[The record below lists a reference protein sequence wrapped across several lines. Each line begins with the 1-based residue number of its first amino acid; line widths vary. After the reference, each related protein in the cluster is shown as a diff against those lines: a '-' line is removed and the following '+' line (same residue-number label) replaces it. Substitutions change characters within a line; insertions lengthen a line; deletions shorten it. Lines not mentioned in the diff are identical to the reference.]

1 MRCNLKRILFAIT
14 VLILIGLPV
23 VRAEQTEAQLRWKNG
38 DTLPGQ
44 LLEIEPGSPA
54 VTAEGTKIRWASP
67 HFSDHLVVD
76 ASVLEAIIFP
86 NHPPMSPRMRGDIGG
101 ATEAFRIGTVS
112 GDIWIADL
120 IGSDDDTLLFTSERH
135 GQFRVNREM
144 IYTFE
149 GRKHSNLLFDGSQ
162 LSAWELPEENQ
173 NKNELQL
180 LADLQPSWHADR
192 GGRPQTNQAKANI
205 FYALDWPKHF
215 EIDLELASTARPP
228 SFVVAF
234 GKNLYETVRL
244 ETWVNELVVVQ
255 GTLFESVLTIEPD
268 RRNFRLRLAYHEI
281 GGENLGILRVLD
293 LNGNVLLKLE
303 GVRPTVEASGIYVFN
318 RGQDL
323 TIKRLRIYQQPPAVE
338 YRQFDVSKPR
348 VHLMNGKIVPGKLF
362 VANNRGY
369 VLDTDGT
376 RTDIDLSQ
384 VDRVVQPGITLD
396 PTRASSASLTYT
408 DGSVLHGQV
417 TQLHPDRVLMQT
429 AFVDEPVTC
438 AVAGA
443 SQLQFSTKTEARTP
457 AEDYDRLF
465 YESGSLHGH
474 ILFDGQNTAD
484 LRWQPV
490 GTSEPVRLANARG
503 ARVERS
509 LQRVSRQKPFD
520 AKKFPHL
527 LHLKNGEV
535 IPCQILSYSAET
547 VGFQSPFIGVQHI
560 DSEYVKGIEFS
571 GKSGRT
577 RTENRNPITIT
588 GGKGKHRIILE
599 DGRILNAVTR
609 QTKDGKVEIV
619 VLPNDAEKQQPKIVV
634 VDRNFAENDAV
645 ALKRGVELMFDPLE
659 TQTKKLDPKLERAL
673 TVPRFNRDNPPNHI
687 LVANNG
693 DLKRGKLLGISGQTV
708 RFDSKLRAFSVPIDR
723 VARVVDVS
731 IFSNQYPVTSGQLKS
746 GSVKPKFSFLETGNW
761 KLETDP
767 PTAESRE
774 PTANLPTADSHSHP
788 EVRVSLIANPIL
800 IFEPLEVADG
810 KLSGRSSIYGQVSV
824 PVDSIQYL
832 HFGEKAKSFRSVFA
846 EWIVRPAK
854 EPVYEDP
861 HPHPHPH

>member
-14 VLILIGLPV
+14 VLTWVWLPV
-23 VRAEQTEAQLRWKNG
+23 VHAEQTEAQLRWKNG
-38 DTLPGQ
+38 DSLPGQ
-44 LLEIEPGSPA
+44 LLESEPGSPS
-54 VTAEGTKIRWASP
+54 VTENGGRIHWVSP
-67 HFSDHLVVD
+67 HFSDPLLVD
-76 ASVLEAIIFP
+76 ADVLDAIVFP
-86 NHPPMSPRMRGDIGG
+86 NRAETP

-112 GDIWIADL
+112 GDIWMADL
-120 IGSDDDTLLFTSERH
+120 VGSDDDTFLFSSKRH
-135 GQFRVNREM
+135 GRFRVNREM

-162 LSAWELPEENQ
+162 LSAWKLPEENE

-180 LADLQPSWHADR
+180 LADPQPGWHTDR

-205 FYALDWPKHF
+205 FYALDWPKRF
-215 EIDLELASTARPP
+215 EIDLELASAARPP
-228 SFVVAF
+228 SFVIAF

-281 GGENLGILRVLD
+281 GDENLGILRVLD

-303 GVRPTVEASGIYVFN
+303 GVRPTIEASGIYVFN

-323 TIKRLRIYQQPPAVE
+323 TIKRLRIYQQSTDVE

-348 VHLMNGKIVPGKLF
+348 VHLMNGKIVLGKLF
-362 VANNRGY
+362 VANNQGY

-384 VDRVVQPGITLD
+384 IDRIVQPGITLD
-396 PTRASSASLTYT
+396 PTHTSPASLIYI
-408 DGSVLHGQV
+408 DGSVVRGQV
-417 TQLHPDRVLMQT
+417 THLHPDHMLIQT
-429 AFVDEPVTC
+429 AFMDEPVIC
-438 AVAGA
+438 SIVGV
-443 SQLQFSTKTEARTP
+443 SRLQFNATTESQTS

-474 ILFDGQNTAD
+474 ILFDSQNTAD

-520 AKKFPHL
+520 AEKFPHL

-535 IPCQILSYSAET
+535 VPCQILSYNEET
-547 VGFQSPFIGVQHI
+547 LGFQSPFIGVQHI

-571 GKSGRT
+571 GKRGSA

-609 QTKDGKVEIV
+609 RRKDGKVEIV
-619 VLPNDAEKQQPKIVV
+619 VLPDDAEKQQPKLVV
-634 VDRNFAENDAV
+634 VDRNFAENDAA

-659 TQTKKLDPKLERAL
+659 TQTKKLDAKLERAL

-693 DLKRGKLLGISGQTV
+693 DFKRGKLLSINGQTIQ
-708 RFDSKLRAFSVPIDR
+708 FDSKLRELSVPIDR

-731 IFSNQYPVTSGQLKS
+731 DLD
-746 GSVKPKFSFLETGNW
+746 GSDGSDGRMGTQ
-761 KLETDP
+761 
-767 PTAESRE
+767 SS
-774 PTANLPTADSHSHP
+774 NLPLLQPKS
-788 EVRVSLIANPIL
+788 EVRVSLIDNPIL
-800 IFEPLEVADG
+800 IFEPLEVEDG
-810 KLSGRSSIYGQVSV
+810 KLSGRSSIYGEISV

-832 HFGEKAKSFRSVFA
+832 HFGEKAKAFRSVFE
-846 EWIVRPAK
+846 EWTVRSAK
-854 EPVYEDP
+854 EPVYEDAHT
-861 HPHPHPH
+861 HPH